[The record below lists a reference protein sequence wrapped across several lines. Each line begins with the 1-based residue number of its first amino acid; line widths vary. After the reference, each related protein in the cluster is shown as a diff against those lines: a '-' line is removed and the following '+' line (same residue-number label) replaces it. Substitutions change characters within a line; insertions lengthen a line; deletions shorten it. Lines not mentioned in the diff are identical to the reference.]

1 MVNFSKIETVVFITN
16 VSIIMTK
23 PRLILDQDDVLA
35 DTHGKLADIIVRDFG
50 TGLAREE
57 FDKMSLHK
65 ILSSDHHQRLYGLI
79 HEPGFFSDI
88 PLIPNA
94 QETVFALSKK
104 YEIFVAT
111 AAMEFPNSFRE
122 KYDWLKKHFDFIPWS
137 NIIFCGD
144 KSVLHGDYLVDDLP
158 RNLKTFK
165 GKGLL
170 FNAPHNLED
179 TEFDRVMGWD
189 EIASRLL

>member
-1 MVNFSKIETVVFITN
+1 
-16 VSIIMTK
+16 MTK

-35 DTHGKLADIIVRDFG
+35 DTHGKLADIVLR
-50 TGLAREE
+50 E
-57 FDKMSLHK
+57 FDTQLTSEELHQASFYETLSQADQKRLYK
-65 ILSSDHHQRLYGLI
+65 IL

-94 QETVFALSKK
+94 QEAVLELSKK

-122 KYDWLKKHFDFIPWS
+122 KYDWLHHHFGFISWS
-137 NIIFCGD
+137 NIVFCGD
-144 KSVLHGDYLVDDLP
+144 KSILNGDYLIDDMP

-170 FNAPHNLED
+170 FNAPHNLKE
-179 TEFDRVMGWD
+179 TEFERVMNWE
-189 EIASRLL
+189 EILKRLL